1 MEEQLVDSQKLA
13 GDLRTVTL
21 QRNVFEQRTQ
31 SLRHEYA
38 QLNLALTM
46 QENATE
52 ASKAKLGQIETL
64 EKRLQELI

>member
-1 MEEQLVDSQKLA
+1 MEEQIVDSQKLA
-13 GDLRTVTL
+13 ADLRTVTL

-46 QENATE
+46 QENASE
-52 ASKAKLGQIETL
+52 VNKAKLGQIVSL
-64 EKRLQELI
+64 E

>member
-1 MEEQLVDSQKLA
+1 MEEQIADSQRMA
-13 GDLRTVTL
+13 ADLRNVTL

-46 QENATE
+46 QENASE
-52 ASKAKLGQIETL
+52 
-64 EKRLQELI
+64 

>member
-1 MEEQLVDSQKLA
+1 MEQQLVDSQKLA

-46 QENATE
+46 
-52 ASKAKLGQIETL
+52 
-64 EKRLQELI
+64 